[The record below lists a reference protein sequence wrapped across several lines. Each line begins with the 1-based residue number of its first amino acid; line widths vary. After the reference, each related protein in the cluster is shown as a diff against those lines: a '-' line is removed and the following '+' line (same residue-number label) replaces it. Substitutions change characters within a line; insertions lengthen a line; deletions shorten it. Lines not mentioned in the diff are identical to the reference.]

1 MKNLRDIQW
10 SKTEKRVARK
20 AFDKAYK
27 KECASI
33 TRQGL
38 KLLDSVKDSV
48 KEPNDVWKVHD
59 LLTTKREEVDRKYDY
74 RYSVLILVF
83 STLIKEGWLKIED
96 LAGLSDEKLVRIKT
110 ICNL

>member
-20 AFDKAYK
+20 AFDTAYK

-33 TRQGL
+33 TKQAF
-38 KLLDSVKDSV
+38 KLLDVV
-48 KEPNDVWKVHD
+48 KEPNDIWKVHD